1 MAKNGLGYNV
11 TKIFIALFV
20 LTAIEVAWAM
30 PHFIRE
36 SRALLWSGL
45 ILCAMIK
52 GSLIFM
58 YFMHM
63 KYERWLVWALVLP
76 TPLLVMVIFGYVTP
90 DLSFNQRRDYPN
102 GMMLNHEGRIIPM
115 TERITEAHEAHA
127 PEHAAPTGAA
137 PAAAPAGS
145 PATSPAKKEPA
156 AAGTAGAAS
165 SH

>member
-20 LTAIEVAWAM
+20 LTAIEIAWAM

-36 SRALLWSGL
+36 SRPLLWSGL
-45 ILCAMIK
+45 ILCAGLK

-115 TERITEAHEAHA
+115 DQRITEAHEAHA
-127 PEHAAPTGAA
+127 PEHAAPAGEA
-137 PAAAPAGS
+137 PANPAPAPAG
-145 PATSPAKKEPA
+145 AE
-156 AAGTAGAAS
+156 GAS
-165 SH
+165 SSH